1 MSPPPKIERIL
12 KMAKFLAV
20 VDHMAHYKKDWT
32 YIRLSSGSK
41 MHAFIEAAT
50 KGFQRSDVGCVVVL
64 KRTAD
69 CEYRTIARIYPS
81 GTLEEFTDVGDDTWA
96 IDDFEMEN

>member
-1 MSPPPKIERIL
+1 MK
-12 KMAKFLAV
+12 KYLAA

-32 YIRLSSGSK
+32 YVRLSSGSK
-41 MHAFIEAAT
+41 MHALVEAAT

-64 KRTAD
+64 KRIAE

-81 GTLEEFTDVGDDTWA
+81 GTVEELTGVCDDTWI